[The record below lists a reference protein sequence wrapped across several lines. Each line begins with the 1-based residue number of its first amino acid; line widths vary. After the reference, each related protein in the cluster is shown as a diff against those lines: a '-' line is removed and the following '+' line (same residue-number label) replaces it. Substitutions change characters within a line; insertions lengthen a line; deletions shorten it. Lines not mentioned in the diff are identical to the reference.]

1 MRRRKK
7 ILKRILIII
16 AILLAIFL
24 LYKFIKP
31 QKQIDTSKSE
41 KQKGEVIELTTVN
54 EPNIE
59 IKLPDKI
66 KNEEN
71 NTTTNS
77 QNYEPI
83 TDNSEDS
90 EKYLISILSNNE
102 VTILIGNDS
111 EKILDNSSKVQ
122 IGGEYKVNG
131 IEDKIKSVYYFNVE
145 NYKYPIFLLL
155 TQEGKLLYVD
165 IENAFKT
172 GIFKIS
178 GTIENLPEVE
188 SVYSSK
194 AEKNGNSYRTAVIT
208 CTNGEGYEFSLDMI
222 NK

>member
-1 MRRRKK
+1 M
-7 ILKRILIII
+7 LII
-16 AILLAIFL
+16 
-24 LYKFIKP
+24 
-31 QKQIDTSKSE
+31 
-41 KQKGEVIELTTVN
+41 
-54 EPNIE
+54 
-59 IKLPDKI
+59 
-66 KNEEN
+66 
-71 NTTTNS
+71 
-77 QNYEPI
+77 
-83 TDNSEDS
+83 
-90 EKYLISILSNNE
+90 
-102 VTILIGNDS
+102 
-111 EKILDNSSKVQ
+111 
-122 IGGEYKVNG
+122 G
-131 IEDKIKSVYYFNVE
+131 INDKIKSVYYFNVE

>member
-1 MRRRKK
+1 MRRKKK
-7 ILKRILIII
+7 ILKRILVIF

-31 QKQIDTSKSE
+31 QKKIDTANPDN
-41 KQKGEVIELTTVN
+41 QKGEVIELTTVN
-54 EPNIE
+54 EPNVE
-59 IKLPDKI
+59 IKLPNTI
-66 KNEEN
+66 KDEKN
-71 NTTTNS
+71 NTTSS
-77 QNYEPI
+77 QHYEPI
-83 TDNSEDS
+83 TENSEDS
-90 EKYLISILSNNE
+90 DKYLISILSNNE

-111 EKILDNSSKVQ
+111 EKILNNNSKVE
-122 IGGEYKVNG
+122 IGGEYKVTG
-131 IEDKIKSVYYFNVE
+131 INDKIKSVYYFNVE

-194 AEKNGNSYRTAVIT
+194 AEKNGNNYRTAVIT

>member
-31 QKQIDTSKSE
+31 QKKIDTSKSE

-102 VTILIGNDS
+102 V
-111 EKILDNSSKVQ
+111 
-122 IGGEYKVNG
+122 
-131 IEDKIKSVYYFNVE
+131 
-145 NYKYPIFLLL
+145 
-155 TQEGKLLYVD
+155 
-165 IENAFKT
+165 
-172 GIFKIS
+172 
-178 GTIENLPEVE
+178 
-188 SVYSSK
+188 
-194 AEKNGNSYRTAVIT
+194 
-208 CTNGEGYEFSLDMI
+208 
-222 NK
+222 

>member
-1 MRRRKK
+1 MRRKKK
-7 ILKRILIII
+7 ILKRILVII

-31 QKQIDTSKSE
+31 QKKINTSESE
-41 KQKGEVIELTTVN
+41 RQKGEVIELTTVN
-54 EPNIE
+54 EPNVE

-66 KNEEN
+66 KDEE
-71 NTTTNS
+71 TNS

-90 EKYLISILSNNE
+90 DKYLISILSNNE

-178 GTIENLPEVE
+178 GTIKNLPEVE

-194 AEKNGNSYRTAVIT
+194 AEKNGNNYRTAVIT